1 MGGPL
6 VLAAYLALSSV
17 AGPAGRHVLRRRLG
31 RGKEDPARANERFG
45 RPSLPRPEGPL
56 VWLHAASVGEALSIL
71 KLVKTLGEIR
81 AELQFLVTTGT
92 VSSSKVLGSR
102 LPARTRHQFIPYD
115 LRRGVR
121 RFLDHWRPAI
131 GVWTESE
138 LWPALICETHARGV
152 PMIYVNARMSA
163 ASHRRWRRFPGV
175 SGALLGRFRK
185 ALVQDA
191 ETAGFLVSLGLP
203 EERMEVTGTLKGG
216 ADALPCDNEE
226 LARLAR
232 RLDGRRV
239 WLAASTHPGEE
250 EIVAAAH
257 ASAAERVRGLFLI
270 VAPRHPERGQQA
282 ADRLRESGIP
292 ATLRSDGKLPGDSDS
307 AYIADTLGELGL
319 WFRLA
324 FASFMGGSL
333 FDVGG
338 HNPYEPAA
346 LDSAIIHG
354 PHVRNFAEIYKRF
367 GEAGGAIQVDSAG
380 GLADAVVR
388 LANPEAAARF
398 AHAAGEACSR
408 DDGATARAAEV
419 VLSFLPQGSGQN

>member
-6 VLAAYLALSSV
+6 VLAAYLALSSI
-17 AGPAGRHVLRRRLG
+17 ADPAGRRVLRKRLEC
-31 RGKEDPARANERFG
+31 GKEDPARATERFG
-45 RPSLPRPEGPL
+45 KPSLPRPDGPL

-102 LPARTRHQFIPYD
+102 LPARTRHQFVPYD

-163 ASHRRWRRFPGV
+163 ASHRRWRRLPGV

-191 ETAGFLVSLGLP
+191 ETAGFLESLGLP
-203 EERMEVTGTLKGG
+203 KERMEVTGTLKGG

-226 LARLAR
+226 LVRLAK
-232 RLDGRRV
+232 RLDGRRI

-257 ASAAERVRGLFLI
+257 ASASARVPGLFLI
-270 VAPRHPERGQQA
+270 VAPRHPERGPQV
-282 ADRLRESGIP
+282 ADRLGESGIP
-292 ATLRSDGKLPGDSDS
+292 AKLRSDGKLPSDSDS
-307 AYIADTLGELGL
+307 AYVADTLGELGL

-346 LDSAIIHG
+346 LDSAVIHG
-354 PHVRNFAEIYKRF
+354 PHVRNFVEIYKRF
-367 GEAGGAIQVDSAG
+367 SDADGAIQVDSADS
-380 GLADAVVR
+380 LADAVVR
-388 LANPEAAARF
+388 LADPEAAARF
-398 AHAAGEACSR
+398 ARAAGEACSR

-419 VLSFLPQGSGQN
+419 VLSFLPQESGRN